1 MFPVRLSIVTYNL
14 WNTMR
19 WPLRQPA
26 VRQFVDLFRPDV
38 LCVQELRPETRACL
52 DDAMSQHTRVHD
64 QLPGWACESNIY
76 WHRGLF
82 AESEHGAED
91 IGSLEEHRR
100 LFWVRLKIAEQN
112 RTIFVSTAH
121 FTSQRQATET
131 DLGQSPRIEQS
142 RRTIAALQRLVRDN
156 EPAWFMGDLNDA
168 VHPTR
173 MLHEAGYSS
182 CFAALGI
189 QCPPTFPCYPTAN
202 VSAGARVINHTIDW
216 LVANQ
221 HARAVAAQVPQ
232 CYHGDVAP
240 SDHWPVLAVYE
251 I

>member
-26 VRQFVDLFRPDV
+26 VQQFVDRFRPDV

-168 VHPTR
+168 VWKATR
-173 MLHEAGYSS
+173 FGFDAKVADPG
-182 CFAALGI
+182 
-189 QCPPTFPCYPTAN
+189 TN
-202 VSAGARVINHTIDW
+202 RVITMAE
-216 LVANQ
+216 LVEKLVTYVRPSLVELAT
-221 HARAVAAQVPQ
+221 RAA
-232 CYHGDVAP
+232 
-240 SDHWPVLAVYE
+240 
-251 I
+251 